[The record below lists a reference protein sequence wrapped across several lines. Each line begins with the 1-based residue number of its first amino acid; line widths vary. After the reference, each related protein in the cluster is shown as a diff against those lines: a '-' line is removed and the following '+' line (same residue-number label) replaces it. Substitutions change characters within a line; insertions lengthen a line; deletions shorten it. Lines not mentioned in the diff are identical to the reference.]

1 MRTKLYVGLM
11 AAGITAAML
20 GGCGGGD
27 EAPSAQQSAP
37 QQSAPAQTQPAQPSQ
52 PAQQPGS
59 EQAATG
65 EAANA
70 EGQQGEQFEIR
81 RRLVDAT
88 ATQEDWVPELSSTP
102 IDNVADTLRLASQA
116 VRDGRLHEGEGS
128 ALSLYL
134 SILEANPDNADAKAG
149 VDDVVARLVAQAED
163 ALSRARFNDAAR
175 IVPIITRLRPD
186 DPAVQA
192 VQNKIDAGR
201 ETALQLAQAE
211 QLAASGN
218 IVSPDGSNAAA
229 TYRSIL
235 ARYPDNQAAVDGLA
249 KLESDLIARAT
260 AAAEAGN
267 YAESDSLLADAGKVR
282 PGSQTVQNASTRI
295 VEMREGA
302 AGNLEQRI
310 NAAID
315 AGQFDQ
321 AESLLGQLEAVSAQ
335 GQGVDDL
342 RDKIRNARAYA
353 SMRPGQSFSDAVR
366 AGGNGPE
373 MVVIPTGSF
382 TMGTPSGEADRKT
395 NEGPTHRVTFSRGFA
410 LSRTEVTV
418 GQFRAFANATSYYG
432 TAANSGGSSIYDE
445 RSGSMADKSGID
457 WRNDHAGKTAD
468 SNLPVIHVSWVDA
481 KAYAEWLS
489 EQTGKTYRLPSESEF
504 EYALRAGTTTRYPWG
519 DGDPTRVVGNLT
531 GDGDR
536 SASRRNWVN
545 AFKRYDDGF
554 WGPAPV
560 RSFEANR
567 FGLYDMSGNV
577 SEWVEDCWHDSYQR
591 APADGSAWVNPGCVQ
606 HVIRGG
612 SWASAPDQTRSG
624 FRLTSSAGT
633 VNPRLGFRV
642 ARDL

>member
-1 MRTKLYVGLM
+1 
-11 AAGITAAML
+11 
-20 GGCGGGD
+20 
-27 EAPSAQQSAP
+27 
-37 QQSAPAQTQPAQPSQ
+37 
-52 PAQQPGS
+52 
-59 EQAATG
+59 
-65 EAANA
+65 
-70 EGQQGEQFEIR
+70 
-81 RRLVDAT
+81 
-88 ATQEDWVPELSSTP
+88 
-102 IDNVADTLRLASQA
+102 
-116 VRDGRLHEGEGS
+116 
-128 ALSLYL
+128 
-134 SILEANPDNADAKAG
+134 
-149 VDDVVARLVAQAED
+149 
-163 ALSRARFNDAAR
+163 
-175 IVPIITRLRPD
+175 
-186 DPAVQA
+186 
-192 VQNKIDAGR
+192 
-201 ETALQLAQAE
+201 
-211 QLAASGN
+211 
-218 IVSPDGSNAAA
+218 
-229 TYRSIL
+229 
-235 ARYPDNQAAVDGLA
+235 
-249 KLESDLIARAT
+249 
-260 AAAEAGN
+260 
-267 YAESDSLLADAGKVR
+267 KVR
-282 PGSQTVQNASTRI
+282 PGSQSVHNASTRL

-342 RDKIRNARAYA
+342 RDKVRNARAYA
-353 SMRPGQSFSDAVR
+353 SMRPGQSFTDPLR
-366 AGGNGPE
+366 AGGNSPE

-382 TMGTPSGEADRKT
+382 TMGSPSGEADRKT
-395 NEGPTHRVTFSRGFA
+395 NEGPAHRVTFSRGFA

-418 GQFRAFANATSYYG
+418 GQFRAFVNAASYFG

-445 RSGSMADKSGID
+445 RSGSMTDKSGID

-489 EQTGKTYRLPSESEF
+489 EQTGKKYRLPSESEF
-504 EYALRAGTTTRYPWG
+504 EYALRAGSQTRYPWG

-577 SEWVEDCWHDSYQR
+577 SEWVEDCWHDSYNR

-612 SWASAPDQTRSG
+612 SWASAPDQTRSA

>member
-11 AAGITAAML
+11 AAGISAAML

-27 EAPSAQQSAP
+27 EAPPAQQSTP
-37 QQSAPAQTQPAQPSQ
+37 QQSAPAQAQPAQPAQ
-52 PAQQPGS
+52 PAAGD
-59 EQAATG
+59 QAAAG
-65 EAANA
+65 DAG
-70 EGQQGEQFEIR
+70 GQQEEQFEIR

-88 ATQEDWVPELSSTP
+88 AAQEDWVPELSSQP
-102 IDNVADTLRLASQA
+102 IDNVADTLKLAQQA
-116 VRDGRLHEGEGS
+116 ERAGRLHEGDGN

-134 SILEANPDNADAKAG
+134 SILDANPDNADAKAG
-149 VDDVVARLVAQAED
+149 VDGIVEKLVAQGED
-163 ALSRARFNDAAR
+163 SLSRGRFNDAAR
-175 IVPIITRLRPD
+175 LLPVVTKLRPD
-186 DPAVQA
+186 DEAVKA
-192 VQNKIDAGR
+192 LQNKIEAGR
-201 ETALQLAQAE
+201 EIALQIAQAE
-211 QLAASGN
+211 QMAASGN
-218 IVSPDGSNAAA
+218 VVTPDGNNAAA
-229 TYRSIL
+229 VYRSIL
-235 ARYPDNQAAVDGLA
+235 ARYPDNTAAQEGLA

-282 PGSQTVQNASTRI
+282 PGSQSVQNASTRI

-310 NAAID
+310 DAAIN

-321 AESLLGQLEAVSAQ
+321 AESLLGQLEGVSAQ
-335 GQGVDDL
+335 GKAVDDL

-353 SMRPGQSFSDAVR
+353 SMRPGQSFSDALR

-382 TMGTPSGEADRKT
+382 TMGSPSGEADRKT

-410 LSRTEVTV
+410 LARTEVTV
-418 GQFRAFANATSYYG
+418 GQFRTFANATSYYG

-468 SNLPVIHVSWVDA
+468 ANLPVIHVSWVDA
-481 KAYAEWLS
+481 KAYADWLS
-489 EQTGKTYRLPSESEF
+489 EQTGKKYRLPSESEF
-504 EYALRAGTTTRYPWG
+504 EYALRAGAQTRYPWG
-519 DGDPTRVVGNLT
+519 DSDPTRVVGNLT

-545 AFKRYDDGF
+545 AFKKYDDGF

-577 SEWVEDCWHDSYQR
+577 SEWVEDCWHDSYNR
-591 APADGSAWVNPGCVQ
+591 APADGTAWVNPGCVQ

-612 SWASAPDQTRSG
+612 SWASAPDQTRSA